1 LKTKKGKFGGGNSFL
16 KKIMV
21 VFVIYFLLLSIA
33 QASGIVTRCGYIE
46 EINLK
51 GLQIVVDGE
60 IYRLSKRTSVSL
72 HNRNASLFDVK
83 EGDFVILSV
92 EKNKNIVKHILI
104 QNNFLE

>member
-1 LKTKKGKFGGGNSFL
+1 MKTKKGKFGGGNSFL
-16 KKIMV
+16 KKIMAG
-21 VFVIYFLLLSIA
+21 FGIYFLSLSIA